1 MRLFFV
7 TPVWGV
13 NQLGLFLESG
23 LRSLFAPG
31 NLPSLAE
38 PGTCGYLIYT
48 RAEDEDRLRNH
59 PVIRRLEALMPVE
72 IRLIGEPIVNAH
84 RVMSD
89 CHIDALRRADEREAA
104 TVFVPPDC
112 VWGNSSIAQVQRI
125 ANSGKSLIH

>member
-13 NQLGLFLESG
+13 NHLGLFLEIG
-23 LRSLFAPG
+23 LPSLFAPG

-48 RAEDEDRLRNH
+48 R
-59 PVIRRLEALMPVE
+59 
-72 IRLIGEPIVNAH
+72 
-84 RVMSD
+84 
-89 CHIDALRRADEREAA
+89 RADEREAA

-112 VWGNSSIAQVQRI
+112 VWGNCSIAQVQRI
-125 ANSGKSLIH
+125 ANCGKSLIHISGIRLDCVSVVPELRRHLSDDRCVLDIEAR